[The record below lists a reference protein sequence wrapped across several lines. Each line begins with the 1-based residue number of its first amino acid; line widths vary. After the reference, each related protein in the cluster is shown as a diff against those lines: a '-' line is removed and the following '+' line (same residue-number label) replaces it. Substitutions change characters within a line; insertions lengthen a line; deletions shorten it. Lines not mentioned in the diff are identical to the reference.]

1 VKHLN
6 ITLSEDEYEKLSEY
20 KREKELTWKE
30 VLKKTPDGS

>member
-30 VLKKTPDGS
+30 VLKETPDGS